1 MLMQNLGGQT
11 KSTMVFSEVAYYVT
25 PLIMSRY
32 FQIIH
37 LILLVFTYLLCAL
50 TRSVGLKLQGKRWE
64 STQILKG
71 GRNLSIQRQFCKAP
85 GSVPRYSTSCWKWLF
100 ALYKRLKPTTDACMS
115 CSWLQLLILL
125 VVSLWIVSQCL
136 LKVENFHWNSP

>member
-1 MLMQNLGGQT
+1 MENLRGQT
-11 KSTMVFSEVAYYVT
+11 KSILVFYEVSYYVT

-32 FQIIH
+32 FQIIP

-50 TRSVGLKLQGKRWE
+50 TRSVGLKLQEKRWE

-85 GSVPRYSTSCWKWLF
+85 GSVPRYSTSC
-100 ALYKRLKPTTDACMS
+100 
-115 CSWLQLLILL
+115 
-125 VVSLWIVSQCL
+125 
-136 LKVENFHWNSP
+136 